1 MSRIG
6 DVPVEIPEKVD
17 VSLNGTTMTVKGPK
31 GELSKEINPGVE
43 VNIEEDNI
51 VVKRHSD
58 DREDRS
64 LHGLVR
70 SIIKNMINGV
80 VKGYSK
86 ELEMV
91 GVGYRAQLKGSDL
104 EIEAGYSH
112 PVTIEAP
119 DNIEFEVEN
128 GTEIKV
134 KGIDKQQV
142 GDIAARIR
150 AVRKPEPYKG
160 KGIRYKGEHIRRKV
174 GKTG

>member
-43 VNIEEDNI
+43 VNIEGDNI